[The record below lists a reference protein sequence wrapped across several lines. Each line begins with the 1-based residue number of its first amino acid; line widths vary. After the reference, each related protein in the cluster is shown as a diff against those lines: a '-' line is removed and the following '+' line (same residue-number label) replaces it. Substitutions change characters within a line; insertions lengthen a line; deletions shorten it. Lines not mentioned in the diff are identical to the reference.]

1 MIASDRPLEPL
12 KSLKK
17 LRTAT
22 PNEDFN
28 SGFADWNSTSFLT
41 PRDGTHI
48 CRKWFVTSMR
58 RGHDVD
64 FAFEPLDSS
73 KAKGLRLLMR
83 NPPEIARVWHRLP
96 GDLGKMGRAIV
107 ELGVRGE
114 ATGAAPLEVTG
125 GLFKGDE
132 TERTFVSRLF
142 GPLVMQKRRRRI
154 RVDVSWKPGD
164 VTDDCFLSLKFSGM
178 GVFEIEFLRLRP
190 IKAQARPWNAMAVF
204 ANRLLGR
211 GAHAQSS
218 VANLSSLLAG
228 SDARARP
235 PGGQVLVRAPEIVKL
250 AREPVRGGNTINWV
264 IGPPDNIGWA
274 YGNNAERL
282 AEGLS
287 DYRHLVSGNEPA
299 DIAVYF
305 DALVAQL
312 YPVKARKS
320 VLRLGGPRPL
330 KRLFN
335 GDEEAMR
342 HAFSKFDVL
351 IALNIQLY
359 LLALR
364 LHHNVHLIPNA
375 IDLDRWQPAKRK
387 RTEHSAFTIGFAASV
402 ASPMESEVKGH
413 SIVNEAAE
421 RAGVRVLLASKG
433 KSRISHDR
441 MIKDFYSK
449 IDGLVH
455 PVAPGREGTS
465 NVIMEALALGVP
477 VITTAHAGLHG
488 ELLVDERSALIR
500 ERCHEA
506 FGEGIELLRRDDG
519 IRDRLAKGGRA
530 FAEHHHDLSEAT
542 RRYGDVFR
550 NLLAPPPQG
559 QPKHTACF
567 VPFWEP
573 AENFGSS
580 RLRAKYPSEILSRSG
595 RVSSRV
601 GYDREAKI
609 AVIVQM
615 CTDKVL
621 AQLRSNPDQ
630 FVIYDVCDRYY
641 EDPRTFKQFNP
652 PIDSQTRFAEIAERA
667 DLIVVPSRE
676 LKAEIATRLPSKP
689 VRYVHEPI
697 DYREGRSPGSASQK
711 KVVLWFGNPE
721 RGNFDSAKPLLE
733 YLRDE
738 RGYQPLIVSR
748 TGYFQRHPEFLPYCR
763 QWSLAAME
771 EGFAT
776 ASVCIVAHDG
786 IERTKSSN
794 RFVAAMMRGVP
805 TLVSGS
811 PACSDLLRATGNE
824 FAIID
829 SVECLGQAMDKL
841 EVDDVRNR
849 YLTTVGEHITK
860 TAGDRA
866 IADQYELLF
875 TSHTFRRPLFT
886 GARRKVAFV
895 SHNLANGEGAPRS
908 LFELV
913 KGLDALGI
921 EPHVFAPAMG
931 PLGDRYREEGIAM
944 EVFEPTAR
952 HSVKLLNTHYKSL
965 AQEFERFLRSSDIEA
980 VVCNTVKSAPFAEI
994 ARRIGI
1000 LSLVIVRESYTVQER
1015 FSYFDGEARYAAV
1028 MGLTN
1033 APQVIFVAD
1042 SSRKVWHD
1050 QGFKGTVG
1058 VVPNGISVDRFLDA
1072 SAMTQ
1077 AEARC
1082 RLGLP
1087 VDAVVALCVGTINE
1101 RKGQRELLRWFA
1113 ELAPS
1118 LRNRMHLV
1126 FVGAVQNAGYRN
1138 FSRQF
1143 EVTPQDVRERVSV
1156 MEAMD
1161 EVGPFYRAA
1170 DMLLVN
1176 SRSEA
1181 YPRCVVEALYFG
1193 LPVVSTRVTGVDEQI
1208 VEGESGLFYDFGDRS
1223 TWASHVSSLVE
1234 SEARRLKMGRA
1245 AGSAFWGLTGYAEM
1259 LNAYKA
1265 AIAQLLD
1272 RHEAVAS

>member
-1 MIASDRPLEPL
+1 M
-12 KSLKK
+12 KK
-17 LRTAT
+17 LRTAA
-22 PNEDFN
+22 PEEDFN
-28 SGFADWNSTSFLT
+28 SEFADWNSTSFLS

-48 CRKWFVTSMR
+48 CRKWFVTSVR
-58 RGHDVD
+58 RGRDVD
-64 FAFEPLDSS
+64 FAFEPLGSS
-73 KAKGLRLLMR
+73 KSTGLRLLMR
-83 NPPEIARVWHRLP
+83 DPPDVARIWHRLP
-96 GDLGKMGRAIV
+96 ADLGKKGKAIV

-114 ATGAAPLEVTG
+114 ATGGGPLEVTG
-125 GLFKGDE
+125 GLFKGGE
-132 TERTFVSRLF
+132 TERTFVRRLF

-154 RVDVSWKPGD
+154 RVGVNWEPGE
-164 VTDDCFLSLKFSGM
+164 VADDGFLSLKFSGK
-178 GVFEIEFLRLRP
+178 GVFEIEFVRLRP

-204 ANRLLGR
+204 ASRLLGR
-211 GAHAQSS
+211 GARSQSS
-218 VANLSSLLAG
+218 VGDMPPLPVG

-235 PGGQVLVRAPEIVKL
+235 PGDQVLIRAPEIVKPVG
-250 AREPVRGGNTINWV
+250 EPVRGGATINWV

-287 DYRHLVSGNEPA
+287 DYRHLVSGDEPA

-351 IALNIQLY
+351 IALNIELY

-364 LHHNVHLIPNA
+364 LHHDVHLIPNA

-387 RTEHSAFTIGFAASV
+387 RREHSAFTIGFAASV
-402 ASPMESEVKGH
+402 TSPMESEVKGH
-413 SIVNEAAE
+413 FIVNEAAE
-421 RAGVRVLLASKG
+421 RAGVRVVLASKG

-449 IDGLVH
+449 IDVLVH

-477 VITTAHAGLHG
+477 VITTEHAGLHG
-488 ELLVDERSALIR
+488 ELLVDGRSALIR
-500 ERCHEA
+500 ERSHEA

-550 NLLAPPPQG
+550 NLLTPDPQA
-559 QPKHTACF
+559 QPKDKVCF

-601 GYDREAKI
+601 GYDREDKI

-615 CTDKVL
+615 CTDEVL

-641 EDPRTFKQFNP
+641 EDPRIFKQFDP

-667 DLIVVPSRE
+667 DLIIVPSRE
-676 LKAEIATRLPSKP
+676 LKAEIATRLPGKP
-689 VRYVHEPI
+689 VRYVREPI
-697 DYREGRSPGSASQK
+697 DYRDGHPSGSARQ

-738 RGYQPLIVSR
+738 RGYQPLIISR
-748 TGYFQRHPEFLPYCR
+748 AGYFKRHPEFLPYCR
-763 QWSLAAME
+763 QWSMAAME

-776 ASVCIVAHDG
+776 ASVCVVAHD
-786 IERTKSSN
+786 ENEQTKSSN

-811 PACSDLLRATGNE
+811 PACNDLLRATGND
-824 FAIID
+824 FAIVD
-829 SVECLGQAMDKL
+829 SVERLGQAIDEL

-849 YLTTVGEHITK
+849 YLTTVGEHIAK

-866 IADQYELLF
+866 IADQYESLF

-913 KGLDALGI
+913 KGLDARGI

-952 HSVKLLNTHYKSL
+952 HSVKLLNTRYKSL
-965 AQEFERFLRSSDIEA
+965 AREFERFLRSSDIEA
-980 VVCNTVKSAPFAEI
+980 VVCNTVKASPFAEI

-1000 LSLVIVRESYTVQER
+1000 PSLIIVRESYTAPER

-1033 APQVIFVAD
+1033 APQVMFVAD
-1042 SSRKVWHD
+1042 SSRKVWLD

-1072 SAMTQ
+1072 SAMTK
-1077 AEARC
+1077 AEARY

-1087 VDAVVALCVGTINE
+1087 ADAVVALCVGTINE

-1113 ELAPS
+1113 ELAPT

-1143 EVTPQDVRERVSV
+1143 EAIPQDVRARVSV

-1161 EVGPFYRAA
+1161 DVGPFYRAA

-1208 VEGESGLFYDFGDRS
+1208 REGESGLFYDFGDRS

-1245 AGSAFWGLTGYAEM
+1245 AGNAFWGLTGYAEM

-1272 RHEAVAS
+1272 SH